1 VPVAG
6 VSIVFIQS
14 RVTRRDLTSRILIT
28 LGTLTLVA
36 MGTVWLL
43 SKNQW
48 MAQVPAHVV
57 PTGSVLGVVTFALGS
72 TMRGGIG

>member
-1 VPVAG
+1 MIA
-6 VSIVFIQS
+6 
-14 RVTRRDLTSRILIT
+14 
-28 LGTLTLVA
+28 LGALTLVA

-43 SKNQW
+43 SKNQV

-57 PTGSVLGVVTFALGS
+57 PTGSILGVVSFALGS